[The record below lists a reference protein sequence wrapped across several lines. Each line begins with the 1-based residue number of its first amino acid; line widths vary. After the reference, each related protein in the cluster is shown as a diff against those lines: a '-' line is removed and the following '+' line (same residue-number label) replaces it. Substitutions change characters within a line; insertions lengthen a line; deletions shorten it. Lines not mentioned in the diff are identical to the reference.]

1 MNNKLTIV
9 TPSFEKHFLQ
19 FSSMIDSI
27 DKNCIDKEN
36 LEIIVVVEEKNVGM
50 FSPLSTQYRDLSI
63 SIVTTESI
71 LDRFNI
77 KESPS
82 SFLKRIG
89 KFTFQSL
96 KKFGGILS
104 SNTHWS
110 LVLDSETFFYNQF
123 SASELVRN
131 YSEQKYVFY
140 TSTISRGKTW
150 KHSTGF
156 IVNRNAAEALK
167 LSSISKWY
175 MEIFHWFYEKDK
187 VEDLIFNKLG
197 SDWLDDISHS
207 SKPIEHFECVLYYAY
222 LNKYHQDEYNFLD
235 FKEVLSE
242 FVGDDIA
249 NRFKLDDIPFALHG
263 NDFLL
268 SIVGSREIS
277 KLASF
282 FSHFKLPI
290 IRLEPSYIDT
300 TYISEL
306 KKLPYFCATV
316 SSQYLMWMNKRIA
329 VCVSG
334 KFTHSGQFLH
344 DEFRG
349 YEQEVRHL
357 LGFLSGVDCDLYIHS
372 LKQPCESYIIDVLK
386 PKKFLFEDQIDFKE
400 MASRISSTENSYLK
414 PGRNEGSISMFYSMS
429 KSFSLIENL
438 DEYDY
443 IVRIRPDIY
452 SEFTLKEILFNIS
465 DNGDFIPNVLYTPA
479 SFLSKGM
486 NDQFAI
492 GKVDVMSTYFS
503 MYSYLQ
509 KNIDKVFF
517 NPENMLAEY
526 LINSGI
532 KISLLNMPYTLHR
545 GEIIR
550 PWKVLHLMHMQEHCW
565 WSQTTRLAKLQDVTN
580 FIKNR
585 VESGKIINAYPA
597 HSRFLAKVK
606 NQDYMILIESFDYDP
621 CVHARAVIDICGI
634 LVPQKIKNVNG
645 IVGFDNKHYDIY
657 YCIDIN
663 GDNELIL
670 NQTISDGNII
680 KYGKVECDKF
690 IVLTNRDPKLALV
703 NAFVFI
709 RRNGT
714 RLYYKF
720 KPCLLRLKHKLKQI
734 LGM

>member
-50 FSPLSTQYRDLSI
+50 FSPLSTQYRNLSI

-140 TSTISRGKTW
+140 TSTTARKELWNYSL
-150 KHSTGF
+150 GF
-156 IVNRNAAEALK
+156 RVNKNTAEALN
-167 LSSISKWY
+167 ISNLDRWY

-187 VEDLIFNKLG
+187 VNDLIYNKLG
-197 SDWLDDISHS
+197 SYWFNKISE
-207 SKPIEHFECVLYYAY
+207 SKCQVDYFECVLYYSY
-222 LNKYHQDEYNFLD
+222 INKYHCDEYKFFDL
-235 FKEVLSE
+235 KESLTELVDKNIS
-242 FVGDDIA
+242 G
-249 NRFKLDDIPFALHG
+249 RFKLDDLPFSLHG
-263 NDFLL
+263 NDFIL
-268 SIVGSREIS
+268 SIVGSKEVS
-277 KLASF
+277 KLKPF
-282 FSHFKLPI
+282 FERFKLPL
-290 IRLEPSYIDT
+290 IRLEPSYIDPL
-300 TYISEL
+300 YIDEL

-316 SSQYLMWMNKRIA
+316 SSQYLMWLNGKIA
-329 VCVSG
+329 VCLSG
-334 KFTHSGQFLH
+334 GFKNG
-344 DEFRG
+344 EFRG
-349 YEQEVRHL
+349 YEQQVRHI
-357 LGFLSGVDCDLYIHS
+357 LGFLAGTNCDLYIHGW
-372 LKQPCESYIIDVLK
+372 KQTCEAYIVDILK
-386 PKKFLFEDQIDFKE
+386 PKKYLFEEQLNFKD
-400 MASRISSTENSYLK
+400 MAKRIKVTEGSYLK
-414 PGRNEGSISMFYSMS
+414 PGRNEGSISMFYSME
-429 KSFSLIENL
+429 KCFSLIDKP

-443 IVRIRPDIY
+443 IVRLRPDIY
-452 SEFTLKEILFNIS
+452 SEFSLKELLFTIS
-465 DNGDFIPNVLYTPA
+465 DYGDLIPNILYIPS
-479 SFLSKGM
+479 SFQAKGM

-492 GKVDVMSTYFS
+492 GKTEIMKKYFS
-503 MYSYLQ
+503 MYSYLNSHIE
-509 KNIDKVFF
+509 KLFF
-517 NPENMLAEY
+517 NPESMLAEY
-526 LINSGI
+526 IIGNNI
-532 KISLLNMPYTLHR
+532 KVSLLNMPYALHR
-545 GEIIR
+545 EELIR
-550 PWKVLHLMHMQEHCW
+550 PWKTLHLMHEQEHVW
-565 WSQTTRLAKLQDVTN
+565 WSQTTRLAKLQDVTD
-580 FIKNR
+580 FINNR
-585 VESGKIINAYPA
+585 VISGKILNKYSV

-621 CVHARAVIDICGI
+621 CVHARAVIDVCGI

-680 KYGKVECDKF
+680 KYGKVECEKF
-690 IVLTNRDPKLALV
+690 IVLDYKDPKLISV
-703 NAFVFI
+703 RIIVSI
-709 RRNGT
+709 RR
-714 RLYYKF
+714 YAIK
-720 KPCLLRLKHKLKQI
+720 LLHKLKSYLFRLRSKLKI
-734 LGM
+734 L